1 MQVCNKDGI
10 PSMARGLQ
18 ICHCEEAIGRRG
30 NLGKALPDPYRPPL
44 KRCWPPYLSLR
55 GGRRPTWQSRSSRSD
70 RRKAIG
76 EIATASPRFPRRFAP
91 RNDKPESFSLST
103 FHFRFSIPRMP
114 LPYKRHT
121 LKFSAQNAP
130 KLCIKISRR
139 RPGGIFWNL
148 QISLRAYKAEW
159 PAGWRSCCSCNNGNA
174 ADCLQH

>member
-1 MQVCNKDGI
+1 
-10 PSMARGLQ
+10 MARGLQ

-55 GGRRPTWQSRSSRSD
+55 GGRRPTWQSRSTRPD
-70 RRKAIG
+70 RGKAIG

-139 RPGGIFWNL
+139 NPGGIFWNL
-148 QISLRAYKAEW
+148 QISPPACKAGS
-159 PAGWRSCCSCNNGNA
+159 PADRYRSKPYNSGNA
-174 ADCLQH
+174 SGCWQS